1 MKSVLF
7 VLLLASTAAAQ
18 PAPRDVD
25 VSAPDGTSLK
35 ATYFAAGLPAG
46 ASAKAGPAVM
56 LMHMCVTTRKSW
68 EPVATLLSAAGINV
82 LTIDNRGFGQSGG
95 PRYETATPEVQRAV
109 SQKWPAD
116 FDAAFAWLVAQPG
129 IDKTR
134 IGAGGASCGVS
145 NAVMLAS
152 RHPEVRSLAL
162 LAGPVDVDA
171 GSRTDGLDYLLT
183 HAWVPL
189 FTAAAADDQYDS
201 HFVEMMRW
209 IAEISGNP
217 RNRFVGFK
225 DGRHGTE
232 IFGPHPELPRQISAW
247 FEDTLV
253 TSPAEPSATFTPT
266 KTPISEFWSTATQ
279 RGGAVRAAQ
288 LFHDARQRD
297 PNAFLFPE
305 FQLNLLAY
313 QKLQSR
319 DTVDKDDALALFKLI
334 VEAYP
339 TSANAHDSLSD
350 GYMALGQ
357 NDLAL
362 AAEQKCLELIP
373 TDTIPEPFKV
383 QLRKMAAEKI
393 AKLKPKL
400 H

>member
-1 MKSVLF
+1 MKSLLL
-7 VLLLASTAAAQ
+7 VLLVASSAAAQ

-25 VSAPDGTSLK
+25 ITAPDGIGLK
-35 ATYFAAGLPAG
+35 ATYFAAAALPAG
-46 ASAKAGPAVM
+46 ASSKAAVV
-56 LMHMCVTTRKSW
+56 LMHMCVANRTSW
-68 EPVATLLSAAGINV
+68 EPVARLLSAAGINV

-95 PRYETATPEVQRAV
+95 PRYETATPEVQRDV

-129 IDKTR
+129 IDQTR

-145 NAVMLAS
+145 NAVQLAS
-152 RHPEVRSLAL
+152 RHPEVRSLVL

-171 GSRTDGLDYLLT
+171 GFKSGGLHYLLT
-183 HAWVPL
+183 HAWLPI

-201 HFVEMMRW
+201 HFPEMMRW
-209 IAEISGNP
+209 IAEITANP

-253 TSPAEPSATFTPT
+253 TSPADPSATFTPA
-266 KTPISEFWSTATQ
+266 KTPISEFWSTANQ
-279 RGGAVRAAQ
+279 RGGAVRATQ

-313 QKLQSR
+313 QKLQSA
-319 DTVDKDDALALFKLI
+319 DKADKDDALGLFKLI
-334 VEAYP
+334 TEAYP
-339 TSANAHDSLSD
+339 TSANAQDSLSD

-362 AAEQKCLELIP
+362 AAEQKCLDLLP
-373 TDTIPEPFKV
+373 ADTIPDAFKV
-383 QLRKMAAEKI
+383 QLRKMAQEKI
-393 AKLKPKL
+393 VKLRGKL